1 MDRNPK
7 CKALSQC
14 CSPSSSRGTM
24 MKVTPFS
31 YLAGRKKVYIF
42 PVLVAAVATR
52 LHFGSWRR
60 KCTISAWNMQAHLF
74 QSFSLTSLISSTE
87 GLNLLF
93 DLAFLSIA
101 QTDSRGF
108 CWGSGIEDE
117 VWQTPVYCH
126 CRIVPVVRAKCHICL
141 FGVGDVYVHKYM

>member
-1 MDRNPK
+1 MGGNLKGVAPSH
-7 CKALSQC
+7 CW
-14 CSPSSSRGTM
+14 SPSFFRRTM

-31 YLAGRKKVYIF
+31 YHAGRKKVYVF
-42 PVLVAAVATR
+42 PVPVAVVATR

-93 DLAFLSIA
+93 ILAFLSIA
-101 QTDSRGF
+101 QMDLRGF
-108 CWGSGIEDE
+108 CWGSG
-117 VWQTPVYCH
+117 
-126 CRIVPVVRAKCHICL
+126 
-141 FGVGDVYVHKYM
+141 